1 VTAIGSAYSSADSR
15 VSFRIL
21 FVGDVVGRPG
31 RRALRHLAPNLLEEE
46 SPDFVVINA
55 ENSAGGFGITWN
67 SVHAL
72 FDAGAD
78 VLTNGNHTWDK
89 REAIEIVEQD
99 RRVIR
104 PENYPPGTPGK
115 GHGIFESRSGVKV
128 GVVNLLGRVFMDPK
142 DCPFRLGRRILE
154 EMLRETPILLVDFH
168 AEATSEK
175 GAFAWHVDGLASA
188 VFGTHTHVPTGDARI
203 LPGGTAFQTDVGMTG
218 AYEGV
223 IGMGRDG
230 ALRRFLTGL
239 PTRFEPAESDLRLD
253 AVAVDV
259 DPRSGRALSIRRIQK
274 QLFTGAAS

>member
-1 VTAIGSAYSSADSR
+1 VTQRSSP
-15 VSFRIL
+15 FRIL
-21 FVGDVVGRPG
+21 FIGDVVGRPG
-31 RRALRHLAPNLLEEE
+31 RRVLRQLAPDLYEEE
-46 SPDFVVINA
+46 SPDFVVVNS

-72 FDAGAD
+72 FEAGAD
-78 VLTNGNHTWDK
+78 ALTGGNHTWDK

-99 RRVIR
+99 PRVVR
-104 PENYPPGTPGK
+104 PENYPPGAPGQ
-115 GHGIFESRSGVKV
+115 GHRVIESRSGVKV
-128 GVVNLLGRVFMDPK
+128 GVVNLLGRVFMDAK
-142 DCPFRLGRRILE
+142 DCPFRVGRQILE
-154 EMLRETPILLVDFH
+154 EMRRETPILIVDFH

-223 IGMGRDG
+223 IGMEREG

-239 PTRFEPAESDLRLD
+239 PVRFEPAGGDLRLD
-253 AVAVDV
+253 AALVEVD
-259 DPRSGRALSIRRIQK
+259 RESGRALAIRRIQK
-274 QLFTGAAS
+274 KLPAGAPA

>member
-1 VTAIGSAYSSADSR
+1 MESRDFGSE
-15 VSFRIL
+15 SFRIL

-31 RRALRHLAPNLLEEE
+31 RRALRQLAPNLLEEE

-104 PENYPPGTPGK
+104 PANYPPGTPGM
-115 GHGIFESRSGVKV
+115 GYGVFASRRGIKV

-142 DCPFRLGRRILE
+142 DCPFRMAKQILE
-154 EMLRETPILLVDFH
+154 EMRRETPVLLVDFH

-203 LPGGTAFQTDVGMTG
+203 LPGGTAFQTDV
-218 AYEGV
+218 
-223 IGMGRDG
+223 
-230 ALRRFLTGL
+230 
-239 PTRFEPAESDLRLD
+239 
-253 AVAVDV
+253 
-259 DPRSGRALSIRRIQK
+259 
-274 QLFTGAAS
+274 